1 MENHKQLLRLVAT
14 KTFVHGLVETSVSR
28 LKNPRLL
35 KFEAMEKETA
45 LCDGLF
51 EIRRGV
57 LIKRQVETSASS
69 SIHQPQCAKTGGEEK
84 AKVHF
89 RSEGLLSHSM

>member
-1 MENHKQLLRLVAT
+1 MDS
-14 KTFVHGLVETSVSR
+14 VETSVSR

-89 RSEGLLSHSM
+89 RSEGTLISLYVNS

>member
-1 MENHKQLLRLVAT
+1 MDS
-14 KTFVHGLVETSVSR
+14 VETSVSR
-28 LKNPRLL
+28 LKIPRLL
-35 KFEAMEKETA
+35 KFEAMGTETA
-45 LCDGLF
+45 LCEGRF

-69 SIHQPQCAKTGGEEK
+69 SIHQPQRAKTGGEEK